1 VNFLFFVNFHIVA
14 CLCAVLNGKAN
25 ICNSQ
30 MEGCD
35 IWTVN
40 VNAVSSASYCL
51 QVYTVS
57 EERKHDQLDV
67 DKQLLDVVRQ
77 HPERKFMYS
86 YFTSL
91 FSLKSKEYP
100 HKMVF

>member
-1 VNFLFFVNFHIVA
+1 MSFAEEIV
-14 CLCAVLNGKAN
+14 
-25 ICNSQ
+25 Q
-30 MEGCD
+30 H
-35 IWTVN
+35 TVFQ
-40 VNAVSSASYCL
+40 VSAL

-57 EERKHDQLDV
+57 EERKQDQLDV
-67 DKQLLDVVRQ
+67 DKQLLGVVRQ

-86 YFTSL
+86 YLTSL